1 MHSIEIDCFLCQ
13 PKTTLIETSTI
24 QAHQRSKTQLDTSI
38 IFDNFLL
45 DKTTM
50 YCMFPSRKREQNIC
64 YVFIMWYSLER
75 NSLFYNMTHKP
86 AVTHF
91 LKTLL
96 EYDFYDVKV
105 LIIYDML
112 KNLLAFILA
121 LLMYN
126 IKIDFMSNHFNF
138 FC

>member
-1 MHSIEIDCFLCQ
+1 
-13 PKTTLIETSTI
+13 
-24 QAHQRSKTQLDTSI
+24 
-38 IFDNFLL
+38 
-45 DKTTM
+45 
-50 YCMFPSRKREQNIC
+50 
-64 YVFIMWYSLER
+64 
-75 NSLFYNMTHKP
+75 MTHKP

-96 EYDFYDVKV
+96 EYDLYDVKV

>member
-1 MHSIEIDCFLCQ
+1 
-13 PKTTLIETSTI
+13 
-24 QAHQRSKTQLDTSI
+24 
-38 IFDNFLL
+38 
-45 DKTTM
+45 
-50 YCMFPSRKREQNIC
+50 
-64 YVFIMWYSLER
+64 
-75 NSLFYNMTHKP
+75 MTHKP